1 MDSAFEIAPLK
12 PQLLNLPNSFNK
24 QPVSVLQENVS
35 RFKEAMKLGQIVDEK
50 QVDQK
55 VSCVSNVKNLI
66 RNYKNVI

>member
-50 QVDQK
+50 
-55 VSCVSNVKNLI
+55 
-66 RNYKNVI
+66 